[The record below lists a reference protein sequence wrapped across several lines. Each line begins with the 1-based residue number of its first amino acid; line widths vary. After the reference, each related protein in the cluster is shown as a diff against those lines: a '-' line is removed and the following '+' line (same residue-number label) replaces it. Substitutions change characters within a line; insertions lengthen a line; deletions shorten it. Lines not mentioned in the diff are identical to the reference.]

1 MFIYKITCLK
11 NNKIYIGQTTKTI
24 EERFAQHKNAA
35 IKNLL
40 NTHLCNAM
48 KKYGVDNFIIEQI
61 DTANT
66 QEELTEKE
74 YYWINYY
81 ETTNPKI
88 GYNETNDKNKCGGNT
103 YGNKSVTEMQL
114 IKNKI
119 SKANMGGN
127 NGMSKA
133 VKAKNIKTN
142 DIIHFTS
149 IFECARYFNSV
160 GTSFIR
166 KRCKEYNY
174 LYKDTWLFAFETDD
188 FKEPLYFNASTRK
201 GQRVKITNIQT
212 GEVLEFPSKKKMRE
226 FLKISRRD
234 IKDNCVIE
242 GKWKISI
249 I

>member
-103 YGNKSVTEMQL
+103 YGNPTTITAGGEWTYTGYGQKNNTYLQLKDGEAYYLQTPVVGGSITSVTV
-114 IKNKI
+114 NYT
-119 SKANMGGN
+119 
-127 NGMSKA
+127 A
-133 VKAKNIKTN
+133 VSSDSRTV
-142 DIIHFTS
+142 
-149 IFECARYFNSV
+149 YFN
-160 GTSFIR
+160 TS
-166 KRCKEYNY
+166 
-174 LYKDTWLFAFETDD
+174 A
-188 FKEPLYFNASTRK
+188 
-201 GQRVKITNIQT
+201 
-212 GEVLEFPSKKKMRE
+212 
-226 FLKISRRD
+226 
-234 IKDNCVIE
+234 
-242 GKWKISI
+242 
-249 I
+249 